1 MSIVDNKV
9 LDPVARCQCSTRI
22 SNQQRNVSWE
32 AYPMQPASWVD
43 VYLSEHF
50 PWVQP

>member
-9 LDPVARCQCSTRI
+9 LDPKLVANVDADLQPTKKRI
-22 SNQQRNVSWE
+22 MG

>member
-9 LDPVARCQCSTRI
+9 LDPKLVANVDADLQPTK
-22 SNQQRNVSWE
+22 NVSWE

>member
-9 LDPVARCQCSTRI
+9 LDPKLVANVDADLQPTKKRI
-22 SNQQRNVSWE
+22 
-32 AYPMQPASWVD
+32 MGASWVD